1 MGKPWCCWKVLEAHI
16 LYNYRDQNESLELRG
31 QRTRSKV
38 VQEETEEVNMV
49 MIKKVLSCVKEF
61 IL

>member
-1 MGKPWCCWKVLEAHI
+1 MEAYI

-49 MIKKVLSCVKEF
+49 MITKVLSSVKEF